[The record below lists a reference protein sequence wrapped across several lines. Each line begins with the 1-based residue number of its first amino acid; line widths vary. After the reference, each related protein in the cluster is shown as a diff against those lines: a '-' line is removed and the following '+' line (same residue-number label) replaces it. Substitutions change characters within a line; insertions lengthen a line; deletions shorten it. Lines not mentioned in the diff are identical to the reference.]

1 MSYSIS
7 SVIFFYFELSSQ
19 KFTSKEI
26 SLGMREIIPERW
38 LAEGLESARGNLASA
53 SVMSHFCRALIG

>member
-1 MSYSIS
+1 MSHSICYQ
-7 SVIFFYFELSSQ
+7 IFMYFELPCQ
-19 KFTSKEI
+19 KLVSKGI
-26 SLGMREIIPERW
+26 SLSIRENIPERW